1 VLTRAERKKIFD
13 QKKQKI
19 SKGKI
24 IAGFV
29 NATFNQFEQW
39 YNEDVFQQGC
49 HYCGTTNIQSRR
61 LYDMQ
66 RGGIRPDA
74 TRGGKRSKR
83 LELDRRDPNQ
93 PYDNLNNIVWCCYW
107 CNNAKTNFFTED
119 EFRPIAIAIGNILRT
134 I

>member
-1 VLTRAERKKIFD
+1 AERKKIFD

-29 NATFNQFEQW
+29 NATFDQFEVW
-39 YNEDVFQQGC
+39 YNEDNFQQGC
-49 HYCGTTNIQSRR
+49 HYCGTTNTQS
-61 LYDMQ
+61 LHLFNMQ
-66 RGGIRPDA
+66 REGTRPDA
-74 TRGGKRSKR
+74 TRGGRRGKR

-93 PYDNLNNIVWCCYW
+93 PYDNLHNVVWCCYW
-107 CNNAKTNFFTED
+107 CHNAKTNFFTEE
-119 EFRPIAIAIGNILRT
+119 EFRPIAAVIGRILRT